1 MSYKEKL
8 DALYVS
14 SKLDMDLINSVND
27 VDFTFDFA
35 TSSSVKEFSDFV
47 LKFMNK
53 YNIGGKISKRF
64 WGIRG
69 YRQVQQ
75 SLYDRL
81 KQQMQKDKPVG
92 VLQLYDDL
100 QDDVTKKG
108 MTKSDIARV
117 ARTEGK
123 AIAIVYKLENFKK
136 GGLKYVRYR
145 TRGDA
150 KVGDDHA
157 VLNGREYE
165 IDYLLSPEGE
175 KDRIPLRPNCR
186 CTYDMSMRGV

>member
-1 MSYKEKL
+1 MNYKEKL
-8 DALYVS
+8 DSLYVG
-14 SKLDMDLINSVND
+14 SKVNMSLVDSVAE
-27 VDFTFDFA
+27 VDFAFDFA

-47 LKFMNK
+47 MRFMHK
-53 YNIGGKISKRF
+53 YGIGKKISKRF

-69 YRQVQQ
+69 YKQVQS

-100 QDDVTKKG
+100 SADVTKKG
-108 MTKSDIARV
+108 VPKSNIARV

-123 AIAIVYKLENFKK
+123 AIAIVYKLEKFKEA
-136 GGLKYVRYR
+136 GLKYVRYR

-186 CTYDMSMRGV
+186 CTFDMSMRGV